1 MPQDYRLIVFG
12 SDWDVYLHAFR
23 DFIDNERIDYIA
35 TFRPSGIAGLI
46 QRIHF
51 NPALNHI
58 LPLPGKSCWN
68 PTYLQH
74 SGIQQDEKV
83 CFLVLETWLR
93 MEQGIHLLPYL
104 KQQYPQAKIVI
115 FTQDLIHTI
124 IDHYTRTPIDVAYI
138 KQYADLW
145 ISYDRKD
152 AARHAVA
159 YYPTVFSPIR
169 LPLDDT
175 TPECDIFFLGAD
187 KGRLPMLI
195 QICQQAIEH
204 GLKPKFILTGVPADR
219 RVEQEGIEYLQHEIS
234 YSRNLQYVRQARC
247 VLEILQPQ
255 ASSPTFRT
263 WEAISLG
270 RKLLTNHLAI
280 RDSEFYHADRIL
292 TFESVE
298 DIPWD
303 SIRNDIPHSTRGSED
318 IRPERL
324 LHYIDQQLTIHIVR

>member
-1 MPQDYRLIVFG
+1 MFG

-23 DFIDNERIDYIA
+23 DFIDNERIDYIS
-35 TFRPSGIAGLI
+35 TFRPSGIAGVI
-46 QRIHF
+46 QRMHF

-68 PTYLQH
+68 PTYHRQV
-74 SGIQQDEKV
+74 GIRPDEKV

-104 KQQYPQAKIVI
+104 KRRYPHSKTVV

-124 IDHYTRTPIDVAYI
+124 IDHYTQEPIDVTSI
-138 KQYADLW
+138 KQYSDLW
-145 ISYDRKD
+145 ISYDRAD
-152 AARHAVA
+152 AAKHGVD
-159 YYPTVFSPIR
+159 YYHTVFSPIE
-169 LPLDDT
+169 LPEDDD
-175 TPECDIFFLGAD
+175 TPECDLFFLGTD

-195 QICQQAIEH
+195 HICEQAIEH
-204 GLKPKFILTGVPADR
+204 GLRPKFILTGVPAEK
-219 RVEQEGIEYLQHEIS
+219 RVEQKGIEYLQHEMPYIH
-234 YSRNLQYVRQARC
+234 NLQYVRHARC

-263 WEAISLG
+263 WEALSLG

-280 RDSEFYHADRIL
+280 RESEVYQPEQIQ
-292 TFESVE
+292 TFDSVE
-298 DIPWD
+298 NIPWEF
-303 SIRNDIPHSTRGSED
+303 IRSELPSTNRTSED

-324 LHYIDQQLTIHIVR
+324 LQYIDQKLNIHIVR